1 MSSEPRDLDVWEA
14 FLDPQGEFSLPD
26 FSAVT
31 GPALLDAAAAA
42 CDFARAEVEAI
53 IADEHDPTFVTTTV
67 RLESATV
74 PMARLSALIRTV
86 ESNHLRPELADAIA
100 EVWARLSATETE
112 IRLDVDLFHRI
123 EQVSVTDLN
132 PEDKR
137 HQELTVDAF
146 VRAGARLGEED
157 RAQMA
162 TIVAELTTLGTA
174 FSHALQKD
182 TRDLA
187 VHLSTEE
194 QLAGLS
200 EEQIAAAASRAAE
213 RGAPGY
219 LLPLNNF
226 TQQLVLASVE
236 DPETRRK
243 VLHNSM
249 VRGSR
254 GGEGDTRTQ
263 VADIT
268 ALRAL
273 QARLLGYSSYSA
285 YAIDNQT
292 AGGPDAAADI
302 VTSLI
307 APANAQLSAEL
318 DAVRSRYG
326 LDEIARE
333 DVMHWIARYR
343 HDEFGVDAEEVARYF
358 EFDTVLDDG
367 VFRAATGLYG
377 ITFAPREG
385 IVGWHEDVR
394 AFEVTDTND
403 RTLGLI
409 LLDPYS
415 RDTKQGGAWMDQLVT
430 SSRLTGLLPVVT
442 LSLNLAKP
450 GPDRPTLLSPT
461 ELTTLF
467 HEFGHVLHGLFANS
481 TYPSTA
487 GTAVPRD
494 YVEFPSQ
501 LNEMWR
507 FHPQVLP
514 HYARHVTTGEP
525 MPAEMVEA
533 LIASE
538 SFGQGFATIEY
549 LAAAMLD
556 LSWHSLEAGE
566 HIADVLSFESEV
578 LAAAGFSPVVP
589 PRYRSTYFG
598 HIFAS
603 GYAAGYYSYLYSEVI
618 AAWVSE
624 WFEDQGGLNREAG
637 EAFREAILAPG
648 HSVDPMSAIEKFFG
662 TRPDVAPLL
671 RRRGLAEPVAAD
683 DGEESADPAGPADPA
698 GSAGSAGSAVGAD
711 HAGSAGPAVDPAAGA
726 PESTADSAGT
736 SSVRGPRAHPN
747 HDAVSQVLRAH
758 GIEPRI
764 TLFHEPATTAVAAA
778 EKLGIDV
785 GAIANSLI
793 FQVAGEPVLIMTSGA
808 HRVDTAH
815 VAGLLGVDSLDRAD
829 KDLVKSATG
838 QVIGGVA
845 PCGHPQSI
853 PTYVDVALRDYPV
866 LWAAA
871 GTPNS
876 MMPLSYDE
884 LLRITAGK
892 EITVVRENTEREQ

>member
-1 MSSEPRDLDVWEA
+1 MSSEPTDIDVWEA

-31 GPALLDAAAAA
+31 ARALLDATGQAR
-42 CDFARAEVEAI
+42 DFALSEVESI
-53 IADEHDPTFVTTTV
+53 IADDHDPTFVTTTV
-67 RLESATV
+67 RLEAATV
-74 PMARLSALIRTV
+74 PMARLSALIRTI
-86 ESNHLRPELADAIA
+86 ESNHLRPDLTDAVA

-112 IRLDVDLFHRI
+112 IRLNVDLFHRI

-137 HQELTVDAF
+137 HQELTIEAF

-157 RAQMA
+157 REQMA
-162 TIVAELTTLGTA
+162 TIVAELTALGTS
-174 FSHALQKD
+174 FSRALQKD

-187 VHLSTEE
+187 VHAREKE

-200 EEQIAAAASRAAE
+200 EDQIAAAANRAAE

-219 LLPLNNF
+219 VLPLNNF
-226 TQQLVLASVE
+226 TQQLALGSLTV
-236 DPETRRK
+236 PETRRK

-307 APANAQLSAEL
+307 SPANAQLSAEL
-318 DAVRSRYG
+318 DAVKARYG
-326 LDEIARE
+326 LEEIARE
-333 DVMHWIARYR
+333 DVMHYLARYR
-343 HDEFGVDAEEVARYF
+343 QDEFGVDAEEVAQYF
-358 EFDTVLDDG
+358 EFDAVLGDG

-377 ITFAPREG
+377 ITFGPREG
-385 IVGWHEDVR
+385 IVAWHEDVR
-394 AFEVTDTND
+394 AYDVTDTNG
-403 RTLGLI
+403 RPLGLI
-409 LLDPYS
+409 LIDPYS
-415 RDTKQGGAWMDQLVT
+415 RETKQGGAWMDQLVT
-430 SSRLTGLLPVVT
+430 SSRLTGHVPVVT

-450 GPDRPTLLSPT
+450 GPGRPTLLSPT

-514 HYARHVTTGEP
+514 HYARHVETGEP

-538 SFGQGFATIEY
+538 TFGQGFTTIEY

-578 LAAAGFSPVVP
+578 LAAAGFSPLVP

-618 AAWVSE
+618 AAWVGE
-624 WFEDQGGLNREAG
+624 WFENQGGLNREAG
-637 EAFREAILAPG
+637 DAFREAILAPG
-648 HSVDPMSAIEKFFG
+648 YSVDPMTAIEKFFG
-662 TRPDVAPLL
+662 SRPDVAPLL
-671 RRRGLAEPVAAD
+671 RRRGLAEPAGSDGAEDPAAD
-683 DGEESADPAGPADPA
+683 VPGAPGTADAPGPADAPDA
-698 GSAGSAGSAVGAD
+698 AQVSDAADGPGS
-711 HAGSAGPAVDPAAGA
+711 PTVDPADSGSELGPAGA
-726 PESTADSAGT
+726 TART
-736 SSVRGPRAHPN
+736 HPN
-747 HDAVSQVLRAH
+747 HDAVAQVLREN
-758 GIEPRI
+758 GIEPQI
-764 TLFHEPATTAVAAA
+764 TLFTEATPTAATAA
-778 EKLGIDV
+778 EKIGVEV
-785 GAIANSLI
+785 GAIANSLV
-793 FQVAGEPVLIMTSGA
+793 FQASGRPVLIMTSGA
-808 HRVDTAH
+808 HRVDTDH
-815 VAGLLGVDSLDRAD
+815 VAEVLGVESLERAD
-829 KDLVKSATG
+829 KDLVRSATG

-845 PCGHPQSI
+845 PCGHPQPI

-876 MMPLSYDE
+876 MMPLSYE
-884 LLRITAGK
+884 QLLRITAGK
-892 EITVVRENTEREQ
+892 EITVVREHTAREQ

>member
-1 MSSEPRDLDVWEA
+1 MSSEPTGIDVWEA

-31 GPALLDAAAAA
+31 GPALLHATGQA
-42 CDFARAEVEAI
+42 CDYALSEVEAI
-53 IADEHDPTFVTTTV
+53 IADEHDPTFVTSTV
-67 RLESATV
+67 RLEAATV
-74 PMARLSALIRTV
+74 PMARLSALVRVI
-86 ESNHLRPELADAIA
+86 ESNHLRPELTDAIA
-100 EVWARLSATETE
+100 EVWARLSSTETE
-112 IRLDVDLFHRI
+112 IRLNVDLFHRI
-123 EQVSVTDLN
+123 EQVSITDLN

-137 HQELTVDAF
+137 HQELTIEEF

-157 RAQMA
+157 RAQMT
-162 TIVAELTTLGTA
+162 TIVAELTALGTS
-174 FSHALQKD
+174 FSRALQKD

-187 VHLSTEE
+187 VHAKEPE

-200 EEQIAAAASRAAE
+200 EDQIAAAADRAAE

-219 LLPLNNF
+219 ILPLDNV
-226 TQQLVLASVE
+226 TQQLVLGSLE

-307 APANAQLSAEL
+307 SPANAQLAAEL
-318 DAVRSRYG
+318 GAVKVRYG
-326 LDEIARE
+326 LEEIARD
-333 DVMHWIARYR
+333 DVMHYLARYR
-343 HDEFGVDAEEVARYF
+343 RDEFGIDAEEVAKHF
-358 EFDTVLDDG
+358 EFDAVLVDG

-377 ITFAPREG
+377 ITFSPREG
-385 IVGWHEDVR
+385 VTAWHEDVR
-394 AFEVTDTND
+394 AFEVTDTNE
-403 RTLGLI
+403 RALGLI
-409 LLDPYS
+409 LIDPYS
-415 RDTKQGGAWMDQLVT
+415 RETKQGGAWMDQLVT
-430 SSRLTGLLPVVT
+430 SSRLTGHLPVVT

-450 GPDRPTLLSPT
+450 AEGRPTLLSPT

-514 HYARHVTTGEP
+514 HYARHVETGEP
-525 MPAEMVEA
+525 MPSDMVSK

-538 SFGQGFATIEY
+538 SFGQGFSTIEY

-578 LAAAGFSPVVP
+578 LAAAGFSPIVP

-624 WFEDQGGLNREAG
+624 WFENQGGLNREAG
-637 EAFREAILAPG
+637 DGFREAILAPG
-648 HSVDPMSAIEKFFG
+648 HSVDPMTAIEKFFG
-662 TRPDVAPLL
+662 SRPDVAPLL
-671 RRRGLAEPVAAD
+671 RRRGLAEPEAEAGPEVEAPD
-683 DGEESADPAGPADPA
+683 SADAEPAAEPATDAEPATAAGPTTAA
-698 GSAGSAGSAVGAD
+698 A
-711 HAGSAGPAVDPAAGA
+711 AAGTQDDLGEGEA
-726 PESTADSAGT
+726 QTALRT
-736 SSVRGPRAHPN
+736 HRN
-747 HDAVSQVLRAH
+747 HDAVAQALREN
-758 GIEPRI
+758 GIEPQI
-764 TLFHEPATTAVAAA
+764 TLFDQPTTTAAAAA
-778 EKLGIDV
+778 EKLGIEV

-793 FQVAGEPVLIMTSGA
+793 FQTAGRPVLIMTSGA
-808 HRVDTAH
+808 HRVDTDH
-815 VAGLLGVDSLDRAD
+815 VAEVISVDSLDRAD
-829 KDLVKSATG
+829 KDLVRSATG

-845 PCGHPQSI
+845 PCGHPQPI

-876 MMPLSYDE
+876 MMPLSYDQ

-892 EITVVRENTEREQ
+892 EITVVREHTARQE